1 VAENCLNEDDEKII
15 RLCAWRAL
23 RGLGPGLTRD
33 DLLQEA
39 RVAIW
44 LARSGGRVPQDEV
57 HARRYLA
64 QRAYGAMID
73 ASRQAWSQWPPTV
86 DELSPAHESSDEGDQ
101 PDALAQMTE
110 AMEHLGR
117 IGSERARECFDLISH
132 GSSCSEAAAIMGI
145 TTSRVSQLLHEA
157 RKIIAKCF

>member
-1 VAENCLNEDDEKII
+1 LPENCLNEDDEKII

-86 DELSPAHESSDEGDQ
+86 DELSPAHEASEQNDL
-101 PDALAQMTE
+101 PDAQAQLNE
-110 AMEHLGR
+110 AMEYLGR
-117 IGSERARECFDLISH
+117 VGSKRVNECFDLVSRGNTCI
-132 GSSCSEAAAIMGI
+132 ETAAIMGI
-145 TTSRVSQLLHEA
+145 TASGVSKLLHEA